1 MMQKRTVYSLL
12 LLSFILA
19 FAVSSTF
26 SQTVTIG
33 DRGAKRCEAGVTNI
47 SVNHTADM
55 SAVEILLE
63 VSSASGGGWITGLNV
78 NWQIPAGI
86 LDNRIIDLS
95 QADGNSPDT
104 IRIAALLTDPAS
116 ACLVGTGADELLAT
130 LDFVTNDVCSGEV
143 LIGPLS
149 VNCDGVLIETQI
161 VECGSSTVISAAVV
175 AGTISIQNVAPTIDS
190 LADATVHWGQLHQ
203 AQASGDDDDLVNG
216 CENITFALVSAP
228 AGMAINAAT
237 GQINWTPLGS
247 QVCEHVVEVSITD
260 SCGAS
265 ASTSYTVCVQNT
277 PPSIT
282 CPAEVTNIVWS
293 ETASGT
299 VDADDPDG
307 GPSAMQFALVSFN
320 GPGTFNV
327 DANTGD
333 WSWDTQEDNAYCGD
347 FTAQI
352 SVTDGANLCD
362 PCSPENADTCSL
374 DIYVIPTIRV
384 WIEKTHATPS
394 GQFETVDVFLD
405 DGIACANEMGGY
417 DFLIDYDHS
426 VLTFMGAVPGQMLD
440 DCGWEYF
447 TYRNGPNS
455 CNLGA
460 CPSGKLRLTA
470 FAETNNGANHP
481 LCFMSTPGHL
491 ATMNFLVTADQL
503 MECQY
508 VPIRWC
514 WYDCGDNGISSVTG
528 DTLYISR
535 HVFEFD
541 TLLNN
546 VPIEQDLPFPSLF
559 GANSTCDVSGGPD
572 KPEPLRLIDYYNGG
586 IDIVCVDSIDARGDI
601 NFNGISHE
609 VADAVLFTNYFVY
622 GLSVFTINTQ
632 GQIAATDV
640 NNDGIVLSVA
650 DLVTLVRIVVGDDQ
664 PINKLS
670 PVAVDLSHGTN
681 GILSIGNDIA
691 IGAVF
696 VVVDGQ
702 ATPELL
708 ADNMDML
715 YNFDGEHTRIIVSS
729 LEGNSF
735 NGNVLNVHGE
745 IISIE
750 MATADGAPVAA
761 RVLPNEFDLAQNY
774 PNPFNPATN
783 LSFNLPSNSDYELTI
798 FNVNGQKVHTFTGNA
813 NAGTVDLI
821 WDASSNASG
830 IYFYKLTAGSF
841 TATKKMV
848 LLK

>member
-26 SQTVTIG
+26 SQTVTIE

-55 SAVEILLE
+55 SAVEVLLE
-63 VSSASGGGWITGLNV
+63 VSSASGGGWITGLTV
-78 NWQIPAGI
+78 TWQIPAGI
-86 LDNRIIDLS
+86 LDNRVIDLS
-95 QADGNSPDT
+95 AADGNSPDT

-116 ACLVGTGADELLAT
+116 ACLVGTGADDLIAT
-130 LDFVTNDVCSGEV
+130 LDFITNDVCEGTVS
-143 LIGPLS
+143 IGPLS
-149 VNCDGVLIETQI
+149 CGSIPIETQI
-161 VECGSSTVISAAVV
+161 VECGGSTVISAAVT
-175 AGTISIQNVAPTIDS
+175 AGTITIDNVAPTIVAM
-190 LADATVHWGQLHQ
+190 ADADVHWGALHQ
-203 AQASGDDDDLVNG
+203 AQASGADVDMPNG
-216 CENITFALVSAP
+216 CEALTFGLVSFP
-228 AGMAINAAT
+228 AGMTINATT
-237 GQINWTPLGS
+237 GLINWTPLGS
-247 QVCEHVVEVSITD
+247 QVCEHVVEVAIVDACND
-260 SCGAS
+260 SAT
-265 ASTSYTVCVQNT
+265 TSYTICVQNT

-299 VDADDPDG
+299 VDSDDPDG
-307 GPSAMQFALVSFN
+307 GPSALQFALVSFN

-347 FTAQI
+347 FTALI

-374 DIYVIPTIRV
+374 EIHVIPTIRV
-384 WIEKTHATPS
+384 WIEKTHDTYQ
-394 GQFETVDVFLD
+394 GQTESVDLFLD
-405 DGIACANEMGGY
+405 DGITCANEIGGF
-417 DFLIDYDHS
+417 DFLIDYDAS
-426 VLTFMGAVPGQMLD
+426 VLEFTGAVPGQMLD

-447 TYRNGPNS
+447 TYRFGPIA
-455 CNLGA
+455 CGGP

-481 LCFMSTPGHL
+481 LCFIGPSNHL
-491 ATMNFLVTADQL
+491 ATMNFLVTDNRL
-503 MECQY
+503 MDCQY

-528 DTLYISR
+528 DTLFISR

-541 TLLNN
+541 TLLNS

-572 KPEPLRLIDYYNGG
+572 KPEPLRLIDFYNGG
-586 IDIVCVDSIDARGDI
+586 IDIVCSDSIDARGDI
-601 NFNGISHE
+601 NLNGISNE

-622 GLSVFTINTQ
+622 GLSVFIVNVE
-632 GQIAATDV
+632 GQIAASDV
-640 NNDGIVLSVA
+640 NADGIVLSVA
-650 DLVTLVRIVVGDDQ
+650 DLVTLVRIVVGDQ
-664 PINKLS
+664 NPTQKLA
-670 PVAVDLSHGTN
+670 PVAVDLFHGKN
-681 GILSIGNDIA
+681 GVLSIGNDVA
-691 IGAVF
+691 IGAVY
-696 VVVDGQ
+696 VVVEGK

-708 ADNMDML
+708 ASNMDML
-715 YNFDGEHTRIIVSS
+715 YNFDGERTRIIVSS

-735 NGNVLNVHGE
+735 SGSVLNVHGE
-745 IISIE
+745 IVSIE
-750 MATADGAPVAA
+750 MATAEGAPVAA
-761 RVLPNEFDLAQNY
+761 RVIPNEFDLAQNY

-783 LSFNLPSNSDYELTI
+783 LSFNLPQQSDYELAI
-798 FNVNGQKVHTFTGNA
+798 YNVNGQKVHTFTGNA
-813 NAGTVDLI
+813 NAGKVELT
-821 WDASSNASG
+821 WNASANASG